1 MVAALVGSAEYSG
14 RSPGWAAQVNWG
26 DGTTSGG
33 AVVGNEVGGS
43 HVYQAF
49 GSFPVAVTLS
59 DDRGVSAVVSATADV
74 EPPSNSFRLGTVSR
88 LKARGTAIVPVS
100 VPGPGTLLLSGK
112 GIVTQ
117 SKAAVAAG
125 TVRLLVTAKGST
137 ERRLNR
143 TGGAEVKV
151 TVTFTPTDGLPNR
164 EARGLGLRKSAP

>member
-1 MVAALVGSAEYSG
+1 
-14 RSPGWAAQVNWG
+14 
-26 DGTTSGG
+26 
-33 AVVGNEVGGS
+33 
-43 HVYQAF
+43 
-49 GSFPVAVTLS
+49 VTLS
-59 DDRGVSAVVSATADV
+59 DDRGVSAVVSVTADV
-74 EPPSNSFRLGTVSR
+74 EPPSNSFGLGTVSR